1 MVYNQPKSLNILLS
15 MFKIVNLNNK
25 LWLKAKIIKKLKRHG
40 YIGGRHTSFE
50 NIPKGFKKHLWK
62 DVKEAAEELIAE
74 GILVEKMTSYG
85 RHVYLNPKRIA
96 DIDRII
102 KEGLGE
108 ESEG

>member
-1 MVYNQPKSLNILLS
+1 

-25 LWLKAKIIKKLKRHG
+25 SWLKAKIIKKLKRHG

-62 DVKEAAEELIAE
+62 DVKEAAEELITE
-74 GILVEKMTSYG
+74 GILVEKATSYG

-102 KEGLGE
+102 EEGSKDDE
-108 ESEG
+108 E